1 MIDGIKVKELKPNA
15 DERGCLQEILRS
27 DDEFFEAF
35 GQLYVSLNYPGV
47 VRAWH
52 YHKKQV
58 DFITVVKGMAK
69 VVAYDGREG
78 SPTRGEVN
86 EFFVGEQNRILVR
99 IPELVMHGYKTIGCE
114 PCLLINLPTRP
125 YDRMDPDE
133 YRIPPH
139 DNDIPYS
146 WGIKEK

>member
-1 MIDGIKVKELKPNA
+1 MIEGVKIKELEPHA
-15 DERGCLQEILRS
+15 DERGYLQEILRS
-27 DDEFFEAF
+27 DEKFFEGF
-35 GQLYVSLNYPGV
+35 GQIYVSLNYPGV

-69 VVAYDGREG
+69 VVAYDARDG

-86 EFFVGEQNRILVR
+86 EFFVGEHNRILIR
-99 IPELVMHGYKTIGCE
+99 IPELVMHGYKTVGSE
-114 PCLLINLPTRP
+114 PCLLVNLPTRC
-125 YDRMDPDE
+125 YNRSEPDE

-139 DNDIPYS
+139 KNDIPYK
-146 WGIKEK
+146 WEIKEC